1 MPVSKLAVAWKKN
14 KHANKQLSIETIWHF
29 DPNPLLLAYG
39 MICTQEMSLGY
50 YFVKLHVKHFW
61 KLKGSFKFLDVGEI
75 ICLFGFHR
83 TMKILDCLWV
93 IGLFSSQSIARGL

>member
-14 KHANKQLSIETIWHF
+14 EHANKQLSIETIWHF
-29 DPNPLLLAYG
+29 DPKNPLLLAYC

-50 YFVKLHVKHFW
+50 YFIKLHVKHFW
-61 KLKGSFKFLDVGEI
+61 KLKGSFKFSDVGEI

-83 TMKILDCLWV
+83 TMKISDCLWV
-93 IGLFSSQSIARGL
+93 IGLFSS